1 MPDIL
6 KAWETRVATAKGKS
20 GRKAGLDSE
29 ERIRAR
35 NEAAILEAALDL
47 FSRKGF
53 DGTRIAEVA
62 EQSGLPKANVYYYF
76 PAKEDIYRAL
86 ISRLIASWDAALEE
100 LRPERDPAEAITGYI
115 RAKLDYSRR
124 FGAQSKLFANEILS
138 GAKFLDRAGRN
149 HVKEATR
156 ARAAVI
162 EGWIAAGKIAP
173 IDIPHF
179 FIMLWSTT
187 QFYADFD
194 VLACDALEVG
204 RLTRKDFDAAAEAV
218 GTIVLRACGLL
229 PATRL

>member
-1 MPDIL
+1 MAI
-6 KAWETRVATAKGKS
+6 ATKKS
-20 GRKAGLDSE
+20 GRKAGQDSE

-53 DGTRIAEVA
+53 DGARMAEVA

-86 ISRLIASWDAALEE
+86 IDRLIASWDTALEE
-100 LRPERDPAEAITGYI
+100 LQPERDPAEAIAAYI
-115 RAKLDYSRR
+115 RAKLDYSRG
-124 FGAQSKLFANEILS
+124 FAAQSKLFANEILS
-138 GAKFLDRAGRN
+138 GAKFLDRAGRR
-149 HVKEATR
+149 HVQEATR
-156 ARAAVI
+156 AKARVI
-162 EGWIAAGKIAP
+162 EGWIADGRMVP

-194 VLACDALEVG
+194 VLACDALETAK
-204 RLTRKDFDAAAEAV
+204 LTKKDYDAAAEA
-218 GTIVLRACGLL
+218 ICALVLRGCGLS
-229 PATRL
+229 PVIQST